1 MNQPITTIL
10 ERISDAIISLNTNWQ
25 IDFINLPGAE
35 LLGSADGGLIGKN
48 IFTAFPAQTDADFFN
63 ACRLAM
69 QEQQTIYLAHHGNA
83 LAHSHEITIF
93 PSPTGLTIILKP
105 VNKKSSAAELIRLSN
120 ERFLLAVRATNDM
133 IWDWNLHT
141 NDIWWNEQY
150 NLLSGYPPND
160 HVHSVNTW
168 MENIHPQ
175 DKQRVVDS
183 IYAVINTGGEFWSE
197 EYRYLKKDG
206 TTLYIYDRGFVSR
219 DENGKAFRMIGSMQN
234 ITDRILAAAAVKE
247 SEEKYRTL
255 VEQASDAIYLTDNTG
270 RLITVNSSACR
281 LSHYTEA
288 ELLKMSI
295 YDFVFEEDLHNNPF
309 RFDDLK
315 QGKTVLIERRFKI
328 KDSAVLPVECIANM
342 LSDGR
347 ILVLARDISERLK
360 SSEEIV
366 KEKNLSNSV
375 INSLPGIFYLHN
387 RDGVILRWNKNLEV
401 ISGHSA
407 ADLAKMHPLQLFDLP
422 EQDLL
427 LQKARE
433 VFDQGL
439 AEAEVHL
446 VTKDNRKLA
455 YFINGWKINY
465 EGSACVIAI
474 GINID
479 EKKKAEELLKQSYTE
494 IRQLATHLTKI
505 REEERRRIGREIHD
519 ELGQQLTAIKM
530 DTVWIDKK
538 TDTENIA
545 IKEKLKNIITLLDG
559 GNQSVRKI
567 LNELSPGV
575 IDNHGL
581 IEALERQ
588 NSLFTA
594 ATAIPIDFKTTAQK
608 LELAQDT
615 ANGIFRV
622 YQESLTNIMRYANAS
637 VVISSLQV
645 TADAIS
651 VSIKDDGQ
659 GFDLHAQSKKR
670 FGILGM
676 KERVLS
682 LNGSFT
688 IDSAPGRGTSI
699 EASIPLEQ

>member
-1 MNQPITTIL
+1 
-10 ERISDAIISLNTNWQ
+10 
-25 IDFINLPGAE
+25 
-35 LLGSADGGLIGKN
+35 
-48 IFTAFPAQTDADFFN
+48 
-63 ACRLAM
+63 
-69 QEQQTIYLAHHGNA
+69 
-83 LAHSHEITIF
+83 
-93 PSPTGLTIILKP
+93 
-105 VNKKSSAAELIRLSN
+105 
-120 ERFLLAVRATNDM
+120 
-133 IWDWNLHT
+133 
-141 NDIWWNEQY
+141 
-150 NLLSGYPPND
+150 
-160 HVHSVNTW
+160 
-168 MENIHPQ
+168 
-175 DKQRVVDS
+175 
-183 IYAVINTGGEFWSE
+183 
-197 EYRYLKKDG
+197 
-206 TTLYIYDRGFVSR
+206 
-219 DENGKAFRMIGSMQN
+219 
-234 ITDRILAAAAVKE
+234 
-247 SEEKYRTL
+247 
-255 VEQASDAIYLTDNTG
+255 
-270 RLITVNSSACR
+270 
-281 LSHYTEA
+281 
-288 ELLKMSI
+288 
-295 YDFVFEEDLHNNPF
+295 
-309 RFDDLK
+309 
-315 QGKTVLIERRFKI
+315 
-328 KDSAVLPVECIANM
+328 
-342 LSDGR
+342 
-347 ILVLARDISERLK
+347 
-360 SSEEIV
+360 
-366 KEKNLSNSV
+366 
-375 INSLPGIFYLHN
+375 
-387 RDGVILRWNKNLEV
+387 
-401 ISGHSA
+401 
-407 ADLAKMHPLQLFDLP
+407 
-422 EQDLL
+422 L

-659 GFDLHAQSKKR
+659 GFDLQAQSKKR